1 MAAKSSKKGN
11 DAFLKGRISQIN
23 KVLGKFETE
32 VEKAVN
38 KFMKRGEKSSQVLR
52 RNFDEILE
60 KISSSDLYSRATE
73 KKEELV
79 REFRKLS
86 DEVVAKVKKFDLRG
100 AKSVLKEIRTSL
112 DEFVAKLQN
121 TEIVEKA
128 KEQVV
133 STRNQLLSVL
143 SIPSQKDV
151 AELTQK
157 VTRLE
162 KKIKTLSDRA
172 AA

>member
-1 MAAKSSKKGN
+1 MATKSSKKGN

-23 KVLGKFETE
+23 KVIGKFETE

-86 DEVVAKVKKFDLRG
+86 DDVVSKVKKFDLRG
-100 AKSVLKEIRTSL
+100 AKSVLKEIRASL
-112 DEFVAKLQN
+112 DEFVAKLQS

-133 STRNQLLSVL
+133 TTRNQLLSVL

-162 KKIKTLSDRA
+162 KKIKTLSEKA